1 MFIKTKTKTND
12 TNVLININ
20 HIIKIY
26 EINKNKINI
35 VTTDKEIHTV
45 EISLKEIKKL
55 VNNEMV
61 IKLGQ

>member
-1 MFIKTKTKTND
+1 MFIKTKTND

-45 EISLKEIKKL
+45 EISLKEIKK
-55 VNNEMV
+55 
-61 IKLGQ
+61 IS